1 MSDLF
6 DRLQNEMDIRAK
18 EDGITALDLTELPTP
33 LRRIMRKMLRALEL
47 SREEIAEI
55 FNELPSDE
63 QKEVKDL
70 PEALNI
76 LTKQG
81 WLIELGEGEK
91 TRYKANLRRKR
102 GSELAA
108 DIFNKLDERISERQ
122 SKDFPKFTP
131 KEPEEDD

>member
-6 DRLQNEMDIRAK
+6 DRLQNELDIRAK

-33 LRRIMRKMLRALEL
+33 LRKIMRKMLRALEL
-47 SREEIAEI
+47 NRQEIAEI
-55 FNELPSDE
+55 FSDLPTEE

-70 PEALNI
+70 ADALNI

-81 WLIELGEGEK
+81 WLIELGEGDNVS
-91 TRYKANLRRKR
+91 YKANLRRKR

-108 DIFNKLDERISERQ
+108 DIFNKLDERISERKA
-122 SKDFPKFTP
+122 KDFPKFDQ
-131 KEPEEDD
+131 PEAEDE